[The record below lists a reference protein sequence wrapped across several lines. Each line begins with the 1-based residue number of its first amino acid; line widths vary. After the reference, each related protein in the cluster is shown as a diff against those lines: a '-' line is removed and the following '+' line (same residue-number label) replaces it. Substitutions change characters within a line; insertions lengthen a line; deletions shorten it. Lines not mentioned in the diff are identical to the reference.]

1 MLGKTVPASV
11 PLQVTIKQSAHL
23 CHNVLI
29 LLYVTVPCVAP
40 CSPGSS
46 DGPGGVKGGGGGQGG
61 VGRLRQAGTS

>member
-11 PLQVTIKQSAHL
+11 PLQVIIKQSAHL

-40 CSPGSS
+40 YSPGSS
-46 DGPGGVKGGGGGQGG
+46 GVPGGVKGR
-61 VGRLRQAGTS
+61 VV